1 MVGHINGVQCNISV
15 HICRAER
22 PHQNDWLIHQ
32 LELYD
37 SLVVRTFE
45 TLSSSYL
52 GIYDQFLN
60 VTLATEMSTLS
71 KVRA

>member
-1 MVGHINGVQCNISV
+1 MEYSAIFLSTYAGRNDHTRMIGLSISS
-15 HICRAER
+15 
-22 PHQNDWLIHQ
+22 NM
-32 LELYD
+32 YGF
-37 SLVVRTFE
+37 LVVRTFE